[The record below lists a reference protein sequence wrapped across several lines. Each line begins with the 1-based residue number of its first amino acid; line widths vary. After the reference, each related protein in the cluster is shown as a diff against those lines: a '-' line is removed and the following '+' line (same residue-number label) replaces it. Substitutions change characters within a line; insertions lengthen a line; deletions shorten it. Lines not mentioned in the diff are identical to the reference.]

1 VVATAR
7 RCAWRDSRE
16 PALSEVEG
24 RLSPHESGK
33 MPHWLLTT
41 MKSIIV
47 GTAGHI
53 DHGKTAL
60 VKALTGIDA
69 DRLEEEKRRGIT
81 IDLGFAHMD
90 LPATGGA
97 MKTGETLRIGF
108 VDVPGHERFVRNMLA
123 GVGGID
129 LVLLVIAADESIKP
143 QTREHFD
150 ILQLLGVR
158 RGITVLTKSD
168 AVDAE
173 TLQVVRM
180 EVREF
185 LRGTF
190 LDNPKA
196 DNPKPLGEPAPIV
209 AVSSL
214 TGAGLDELKQAMVA
228 VAADV
233 APRDSGALAR
243 LPIDRVF
250 TMKGFGT
257 VVTGTLVAG
266 TIRPEDELE
275 VFPTGLKV
283 RVRGVQVHGQ
293 AAEAAVAGQRTA
305 LNVAGASIE
314 ELARGMTLAPPGTL
328 ETTRAV
334 DVKLRLLASAPRA
347 LKDRARVHFHSYT
360 METVGEVVLYERDKL
375 DPVNPTLTAKNAVRM
390 GHPQLHSAE
399 VKIPTL
405 STSLRAG
412 SAPKKAVRVGH
423 PQLSVGGEGFARIKL
438 PEATLLLPGDRF
450 IIRQFSPVVT
460 IGGGVVLNA
469 ATGRGLERGDFLET
483 LAGGDAAAIVESR
496 IKRHFHDGAWTAQL
510 VAETG
515 WTRKFIEAQLA
526 PMVKDGRV
534 ARRGELVLHVLA
546 LDALKLQVVYA
557 VEAFQ
562 KKNPLAGGISKEELK
577 AQTDAGNDEVF
588 ELVSERLVAEKKI
601 EIAGELVRLPGQGVV
616 MKDEE
621 AESKKKI
628 EDAFAAAGLKVPAL
642 HEVISGLKI
651 DKARAQKIVTLLLRD
666 RVLVKISD
674 ELVFH
679 RGALEQLR
687 RELAGYKTKSSKID
701 VAKFKELTGVS
712 RKYAIPLLEYL
723 DRERVT
729 RRVGDAREI
738 L

>member
-1 VVATAR
+1 MATQ
-7 RCAWRDSRE
+7 
-16 PALSEVEG
+16 
-24 RLSPHESGK
+24 
-33 MPHWLLTT
+33 

-90 LPATGGA
+90 LPSPN
-97 MKTGETLRIGF
+97 GETLRLGF

-129 LVLLVIAADESIKP
+129 LVLLVIAANEAIMP

-150 ILQLLGVR
+150 ILQLLGLR

-173 TLQVVRM
+173 TLDVVRS
-180 EVREF
+180 EVEEF

-190 LDNPKA
+190 LDPTSLDPASLDPASLDKPKS
-196 DNPKPLGEPAPIV
+196 II

-214 TGAGLDELKQAMVA
+214 TGAGLEELKRAILA
-228 VAADV
+228 VAEEV
-233 APRDSGALAR
+233 QPRDPRAIAR

-266 TIRPEDELE
+266 TIRREDEME
-275 VFPTGLKV
+275 AFPAGRRV
-283 RVRGVQVHGQ
+283 RVRGLQVHGQ
-293 AAEAAVAGQRTA
+293 ATEEALAGQRTA
-305 LNVAGASIE
+305 LNLAGVSTE
-314 ELARGMTLAPPGTL
+314 HLSRGMTLAPPGAF
-328 ETTRAV
+328 EATREA
-334 DVKLRLLASAPRA
+334 DVRLQLLPSAPRA
-347 LKDRARVHFHSYT
+347 LRQHARVHLHSYT
-360 METVGEVVLYERDKL
+360 TETVAEVVLYGQKES
-375 DPVNPTLTAKNAVRM
+375 
-390 GHPQLHSAE
+390 HPA
-399 VKIPTL
+399 
-405 STSLRAG
+405 
-412 SAPKKAVRVGH
+412 SAPGVKAGAAQLFPGH
-423 PQLSVGGEGFARIKL
+423 EALARLKL
-438 PEATLLLPGDRF
+438 PAKTLLLPGDRF

-460 IGGGVVLNA
+460 IGGGVVLDA
-469 ATGRGLERGDFLET
+469 APMRRVPGHNDFLK
-483 LAGGDAAAIVESR
+483 LMASGDPEAILKARIARRHHEGISTSR
-496 IKRHFHDGAWTAQL
+496 L

-515 WTRKFIEAQLA
+515 WTRTVIEAHLA
-526 PMVKDGRV
+526 QVVKTGAV
-534 ARRGELVLHVLA
+534 ARAGDLYLHLPA
-546 LDALKLQVVYA
+546 LEALQLRILKTA
-557 VEAFQ
+557 ANFHIG
-562 KKNPLAGGISKEELK
+562 NPLVGGISKEELRE
-577 AQTDAGNDEVF
+577 QVDAIPEVF
-588 ELVSERLVAEKKI
+588 EAVTAMLIRDGKI
-601 EIAGELVRLPGQGVV
+601 DVVGDLVRLPGQGVV

-621 AESKKKI
+621 AESKKQI
-628 EDAFAAAGLKVPAL
+628 ENAFALAGLSVPALSDVIAGLKV
-642 HEVISGLKI
+642 

-666 RVLVKISD
+666 KVLIRVSE

-679 RGALEQLR
+679 RTALDDLR
-687 RELAGYKTKSSKID
+687 RQMAAFKLKSAKID